1 MQKSIQNA
9 SKQYA
14 KRGSSM
20 IFDRFVD
27 LQNEVARS
35 NTPFETFL
43 PISHD
48 PIIVPSLKLGEIGD
62 ADEGNFQRERVEQI
76 LKVKGHILLAF
87 TFILT
92 VTFIMHIT

>member
-14 KRGSSM
+14 KRSSSM

-35 NTPFETFL
+35 NTPVL
-43 PISHD
+43 RHYCQYLNNPK
-48 PIIVPSLKLGEIGD
+48 LKLGEIRD
-62 ADEGNFQRERVEQI
+62 ADEGNFQRERVEN
-76 LKVKGHILLAF
+76 LKIRF
-87 TFILT
+87 
-92 VTFIMHIT
+92 